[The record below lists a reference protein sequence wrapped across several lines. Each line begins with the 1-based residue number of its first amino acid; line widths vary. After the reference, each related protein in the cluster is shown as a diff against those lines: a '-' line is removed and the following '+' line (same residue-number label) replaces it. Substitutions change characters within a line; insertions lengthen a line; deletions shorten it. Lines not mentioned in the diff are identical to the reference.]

1 MNAVVL
7 QHPHLA
13 AIRSQPRISTTLRHL
28 RADALWI
35 TLDRDSVTGLQNF
48 TPELVREFRE
58 LVDDLQHRRDEDS
71 PHYAVVQS
79 ADPSY
84 FSMGGDLR
92 FFRDC
97 IQRRDAVRLRDY
109 SMRCLDLLLSWS
121 GKIKDSTTSI
131 ALVQGR
137 ALGGG
142 FEMALATDYLV
153 AEEHASFGFPEI
165 MFGLFPCT
173 GAMGL
178 LASRVG
184 ARQAERMMT
193 NKKIYTAAELYD
205 MGLVDEICATGEGEL
220 AVERFIANHS
230 SRLKARLKVQQSRY
244 RHSALDHAEGVRIV
258 DDWVET
264 AMCLSTEELRA
275 MDMLI
280 MMQSREA
287 AASAGQVA
295 GQAAA

>member
-1 MNAVVL
+1 MNAIVL
-7 QHPHLA
+7 QHPNLA
-13 AIRSQPRISTTLRHL
+13 SSRIQPRLRTEVRHL
-28 RADALWI
+28 QADALWI
-35 TLDRDSVTGLQNF
+35 TLGIDGTTGLQNF
-48 TPELVREFRE
+48 TPDLVQEFRG
-58 LVDDLQHRRDEDS
+58 LVDDIHDRRKRHPV

-79 ADPSY
+79 AHPDY

-97 IQRRDAVRLRDY
+97 IERRDAAQLREY
-109 SMRCLDLLLSWS
+109 SMRCLDLLLSWG
-121 GKIKDSTTSI
+121 GKFKDSTTSI

-142 FEMALATDYLV
+142 FEMALSTDYLI
-153 AEEHASFGFPEI
+153 AEEHSSFGFPEI

-184 ARQAERMMT
+184 ARNAERMMT
-193 NKKIYTAAELYD
+193 NKKIYTATELYD
-205 MGLVDEICATGEGEL
+205 MGLVDELCPRGQGEL

-230 SRLKARLKVQQSRY
+230 TRLKARLKVQQSRS
-244 RHSALDHAEGVRIV
+244 RHEALDHAEGARVV
-258 DDWVET
+258 EDWVET
-264 AMCLSTEELRA
+264 AMCLSPEEIRS

-280 MMQSREA
+280 MMQARE
-287 AASAGQVA
+287 A
-295 GQAAA
+295 GQAQARQVAA

>member
-1 MNAVVL
+1 MNAVVV
-7 QHPHLA
+7 QHPNA
-13 AIRSQPRISTTLRHL
+13 AAFRGQPRLTAEIRRLQ
-28 RADALWI
+28 ADTLWI
-35 TLDRDSVTGLQNF
+35 SLARDAATGLQNF
-48 TPELVREFRE
+48 TPELVREFQS
-58 LVDDLQHRRDEDS
+58 LVDDLQQSRFGLAPLR
-71 PHYAVVQS
+71 YAVVQS
-79 ADPSY
+79 RHADY

-97 IQRRDAVRLRDY
+97 IQRRDAARLRDY
-109 SMRCLDLLLSWS
+109 SMRCLDLLLSWNGNDAS
-121 GKIKDSTTSI
+121 TSI

-142 FEMALATDYLV
+142 FEMALSTDYV
-153 AEEHASFGFPEI
+153 IAEQHSSFGFPEI

-178 LASRVG
+178 LSARIG

-193 NKKIYTAAELYD
+193 NKKIYTADELYD

-220 AVERFIANHS
+220 AVERFIANHAP
-230 SRLKARLKVQQSRY
+230 RQKARLKVQQSRN
-244 RHSALDHAEGVRIV
+244 RHAPLDRAEGVRIV
-258 DDWVET
+258 EDWVET
-264 AMCLSTEELRA
+264 AMRLSADELRT

-287 AASAGQVA
+287 GAPARPAVVA
-295 GQAAA
+295 

>member
-1 MNAVVL
+1 MNAIVL
-7 QHPHLA
+7 KHPHLA
-13 AIRSQPRISTTLRHL
+13 NARQQPRLSTQVRHL
-28 RADALWI
+28 QAEALWI
-35 TLDRDSVTGLQNF
+35 TLGRDAVTGLQNF
-48 TPELVREFRE
+48 TPELVQEFRGLIE
-58 LVDDLQHRRDEDS
+58 DLHDSRRDQPLPS
-71 PHYAVVQS
+71 YAVVQS
-79 ADPSY
+79 AHPDY

-97 IQRRDAVRLRDY
+97 IQRRDVAQLREY
-109 SMRCLDLLLSWS
+109 SMRCLDLLLSWG
-121 GKIKDSTTSI
+121 GKFKDTTTSV

-142 FEMALATDYLV
+142 FEMALSTDYLI
-153 AEEHASFGFPEI
+153 AEEHSSFGFPEI

-184 ARQAERMMT
+184 PRNAERMMT
-193 NKKIYTAAELYD
+193 NKKIYSATELYD
-205 MGLVDEICATGEGEL
+205 MGLVDELCPKGQGEL

-230 SRLKARLKVQQSRY
+230 SRIKARLKVQQSRR
-244 RHSALDHAEGVRIV
+244 RHESLDHAEGVRV
-258 DDWVET
+258 VEDWVET
-264 AMCLSTEELRA
+264 AMCLSPEEMRS

-287 AASAGQVA
+287 GQPKA
-295 GQAAA
+295 QAAA

>member
-1 MNAVVL
+1 MNAIVL
-7 QHPHLA
+7 QHPNVNSPRTA
-13 AIRSQPRISTTLRHL
+13 SRISTQVRRL

-35 TLDRDSVTGLQNF
+35 TLARDGATGLQNF
-48 TPELVREFRE
+48 TPALVQEFRG
-58 LVDDLQHRRDEDS
+58 LVDELQDRRAAT
-71 PHYAVVQS
+71 PLNYAVVQS
-79 ADPSY
+79 ADPAY

-97 IQRRDAVRLRDY
+97 IQRRDAAALRDY
-109 SMRCLDLLLSWS
+109 SMRCLDLLEAWS
-121 GKIKDSTTSI
+121 GRLKDTTTSI
-131 ALVQGR
+131 ALIQGR

-142 FEMALATDYLV
+142 FEMALSTDYLI
-153 AEEHASFGFPEI
+153 AEEHSSFGFPEI

-178 LASRVG
+178 LSTRIG

-193 NKKIYTAAELYD
+193 NKKIYSATELYD

-230 SRLKARLKVQQSRY
+230 SRLKARLKVQQSRC
-244 RHSALDHAEGVRIV
+244 RHTALDHAEGVRIV
-258 DDWVET
+258 EDWVET
-264 AMCLSTEELRA
+264 AMCLSADELRT

-280 MMQSREA
+280 MMQEREA
-287 AASAGQVA
+287 TAPVARQVA
-295 GQAAA
+295 A

>member
-7 QHPHLA
+7 QHPQFASMRPQSRLSTE
-13 AIRSQPRISTTLRHL
+13 IRNL

-35 TLDRDSVTGLQNF
+35 TLGKDADTGLQNF
-48 TPELVREFRE
+48 TPALVQEFRG
-58 LVDDLQHRRDEDS
+58 LLAGLHDRRNA
-71 PHYAVVQS
+71 PAPNYLVVQS
-79 ADPSY
+79 DDPAY

-97 IQRRDAVRLRDY
+97 IQRRDAAALRDY
-109 SMRCLDLLLSWS
+109 SMRCLELLLAWN
-121 GKIKDSTTSI
+121 GRPDDETTSV

-142 FEMALATDYLV
+142 FELALGMDYLI
-153 AEEHASFGFPEI
+153 AEEHSSFGFPEI

-178 LASRVG
+178 LAPRIG
-184 ARQAERMMT
+184 ARRAERMMT
-193 NKKIYTAAELYD
+193 NKKVYSAVELYD
-205 MGLVDEICATGEGEL
+205 MGLIDELCPTGEGEL

-230 SRLKARLKVQQSRY
+230 SRLKARVKVQQSRY
-244 RHSALDHAEGVRIV
+244 RNSPLDRVEGVRIV
-258 DDWVET
+258 EDWVET
-264 AMCLSTEELRA
+264 AMRLSAEELRT

-280 MMQSREA
+280 LMQAREA
-287 AASAGQVA
+287 AAASPAR
-295 GQAAA
+295 QAA

>member
-7 QHPHLA
+7 QHPYLS
-13 AIRSQPRISTTLRHL
+13 IPRPASRLSVETRRLQ
-28 RADALWI
+28 ADALWI
-35 TLDRDSVTGLQNF
+35 TIGRDAATGLQNF
-48 TPELVREFRE
+48 TPALVQEFHG
-58 LVDDLQHRRDEDS
+58 LVDGLQARRPREAA
-71 PHYAVVQS
+71 PNYAVVQS
-79 ADPSY
+79 ADPGY

-97 IQRRDAVRLRDY
+97 IQRRDAATLRDY
-109 SMRCLDLLLSWS
+109 SMRCLELLLSWD
-121 GKIKDSTTSI
+121 GGIKDTTTSI

-142 FEMALATDYLV
+142 FEMALSTDYLI
-153 AEEHASFGFPEI
+153 AEEHSSFGFPEI

-178 LASRVG
+178 LSTRIG
-184 ARQAERMMT
+184 ARQAERIMT
-193 NKKIYTAAELYD
+193 NKKVYSAAELYD

-220 AVERFIANHS
+220 AVERDMAATALLDLEP
-230 SRLKARLKVQQSRY
+230 RLEPLAVVGDE
-244 RHSALDHAEGVRIV
+244 ALDRAEGVRIV

-264 AMCLSTEELRA
+264 AMCLSDNELRT

-280 MMQSREA
+280 MMQEREA
-287 AASAGQVA
+287 TAPAARQVA
-295 GQAAA
+295 A